1 MTIFFEYT
9 ATKRQ
14 HLIAGLILAAAAL
27 SQTASATTTDT
38 AKLPTASPADTA
50 ACEAGLQFGI
60 TTDKIPSACHARLVA
75 VKTSDDEVKE
85 KWEYQNGFL
94 FFSHGVLKAVRQVNN

>member
-1 MTIFFEYT
+1 MTTLFEY
-9 ATKRQ
+9 AAAQRR

-38 AKLPTASPADTA
+38 AKLPPAGPAETAT
-50 ACEAGLQFGI
+50 CEAGLQFGI
-60 TTDKIPSACHARLVA
+60 TTDKIPLECHARLVA
-75 VKTSDDEVKE
+75 VKTTDDEVKE